1 MICYPNFP
9 IKNGKI
15 LIDKLL
21 PDPVKDKKLTNLT
34 YTIDIDKSFAE

>member
-9 IKNGKI
+9 IENGQI

-21 PDPVKDKKLTNLT
+21 PRPVKDIKDKNLT
-34 YTIDIDKSFAE
+34 YTIDIDKSLAE